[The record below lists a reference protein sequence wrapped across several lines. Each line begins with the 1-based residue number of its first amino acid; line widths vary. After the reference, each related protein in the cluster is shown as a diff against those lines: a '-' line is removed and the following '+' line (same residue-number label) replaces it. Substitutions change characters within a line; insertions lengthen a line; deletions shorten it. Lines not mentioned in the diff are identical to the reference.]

1 MSAALASGQWQAA
14 VGNCAEMSQGE
25 IMAATL
31 RAQSEATNWQI
42 AVWATWR
49 CDTQSVATLGLMA
62 NEGLCGKLS
71 MKTLQLMPTKV
82 VRILLLAV
90 TVSVII
96 SISSSMSHPQQ
107 AFV

>member
-82 VRILLLAV
+82 VRILLLPV
-90 TVSVII
+90 TVLAS
-96 SISSSMSHPQQ
+96 
-107 AFV
+107 